1 MSSSRGEPTG
11 AGALLLAPLRAEP
24 QLLGLLARQRG
35 VGAGGAA
42 CEKAGR
48 AAAVSAAAVSAA
60 VGVGQAFAVAGAV
73 VGVGAAVG
81 LRGRSPVQ
89 VPPLAWGR
97 LREPFGL
104 SAGRPGW
111 SRMWRRVV

>member
-42 CEKAGR
+42 GEKAGR
-48 AAAVSAAAVSAA
+48 AAAVDAAA
-60 VGVGQAFAVAGAV
+60 GVGQAYAVAGAV

-81 LRGRSPVQ
+81 VGRAV
-89 VPPLAWGR
+89 
-97 LREPFGL
+97 
-104 SAGRPGW
+104 
-111 SRMWRRVV
+111 